1 MNQSTI
7 QTPTLKKISLFLN
20 FELQNHTYF
29 VLMIHQK
36 NHLNFYIFDLQFFLT
51 TKCFYSIYTV

>member
-1 MNQSTI
+1 MYGGISFTQNILHS
-7 QTPTLKKISLFLN
+7 PTLKKISLFLN

-36 NHLNFYIFDLQFFLT
+36 NHLNFYIANCKIKLE
-51 TKCFYSIYTV
+51 K